1 MNQTEVS
8 ATSPNTEPPP
18 ERSLRSSMM
27 HGAAWMFV
35 MRMSVR
41 FIGLVNTMILARLLA
56 PEEFG
61 LVAMAMI
68 VVAFVDAFNDM
79 GLDMAL
85 IRERDLPYSR
95 YKTAWTLSVVV
106 GAVNASLLAYAAP
119 FVAAFYE
126 DPRLENLIYAMALL
140 PLING
145 MNNPRV
151 ADFRREMMFSKDFKH
166 QIVSRLSAFPVAVI
180 AAFVL
185 QSYWAL
191 VVGMLANGVASLVVG
206 YVMRPF
212 LPTPSLV
219 GWRKLL
225 GFSIW
230 VQIRSVGLV
239 LASRFDQLVI
249 GKTLDAGD
257 VGGYRVCQEIAQMA
271 TVEAILPLGRALLPG
286 YSALQDSEARRRRA
300 FLMVLG
306 GYGAIA
312 LALGGGLFCL
322 SSEVIVLLLGAKW
335 IEFAGVFQLLVV
347 AAMLAAISG
356 AGGPFLVSLGQVRTV
371 ALISWIRLGLVV
383 AGLSAAV
390 PLGAGLTEFA
400 SVRVLVSLVMLAVV
414 LRACLVAS
422 GASAWELVAAL
433 HRPVLAMLAMG
444 LMIEWGIP
452 TVELNLILELV
463 WKVFVGAVTY
473 IVVLELLWL
482 LGGRPDGFEKETNSR
497 AWSLVRRSFGYR
509 VVYAP

>member
-1 MNQTEVS
+1 MTRTGVPTT
-8 ATSPNTEPPP
+8 APNTEPPP
-18 ERSLRSSMM
+18 ERSLRSSML

-56 PEEFG
+56 PEDFG

-95 YKTAWTLSVVV
+95 YKTAWTLSVVM

-119 FVAAFYE
+119 FVADFYE
-126 DPRLENLIYAMALL
+126 DSRLEHLMYAMALL

-191 VVGMLANGVASLVVG
+191 VIGMLANGIASLVVG

-257 VGGYRVCQEIAQMA
+257 VGGYRISQEIADMG

-286 YSALQDSEARRRRA
+286 YSALQESESRRRQA
-300 FLMVLG
+300 FLMALSGYAVL
-306 GYGAIA
+306 A
-312 LALGGGLFCL
+312 LAIGGGMFCL
-322 SSEVIVLLLGAKW
+322 SDEVIGVLLGPKW
-335 IEFAGVFQLLVV
+335 TEFAGVFQLLVV
-347 AAMLAAISG
+347 AAVFTAIGG
-356 AGGPFLVSLGQVRTV
+356 AGGPFLVSLGQVRTL
-371 ALISWIRLGLVV
+371 ALLSWSQLGLMV
-383 AGLSAAV
+383 AGLLGAAL
-390 PLGAGLTEFA
+390 LGAGLMEFA
-400 SVRVLVSLVMLAVV
+400 SVRVLVSLVMLAAL
-414 LRACLVAS
+414 LRACLAAS
-422 GASAWELVAAL
+422 GASARELVAAL
-433 HRPVLAMLAMG
+433 HRPVLAMVAMIV
-444 LMIEWGIP
+444 MIEWGTP
-452 TVELNLILELV
+452 TVELNQILELI
-463 WKVFVGAVTY
+463 WKVLVGAMTY
-473 IVVLELLWL
+473 IAVLELAWV
-482 LGGRPDGFEKETNSR
+482 LGGRLDGFEKEINSR
-497 AWSLVRRSFGYR
+497 AWSLLRRRAGR
-509 VVYAP
+509 G